1 MEVER
6 IFFACLSLT
15 GRISQLLSLF
25 LNFQQGGFKTFLEI
39 QAFIL
44 RDYRERNKKLELN
57 FLQMVINFEEGNL
70 VMIHGSKV
78 YKILFEE
85 NFVLVLQKYR

>member
-1 MEVER
+1 MMEEER
-6 IFFACLSLT
+6 IFLACLSLT

-25 LNFQQGGFKTFLEI
+25 LNFQQGGLETFLEI
-39 QAFIL
+39 QAFIS
-44 RDYRERNKKLELN
+44 RDYKERNKKLELY

-78 YKILFEE
+78 CMILFEE
-85 NFVLVLQKYR
+85 NFVLVLHR